1 MSSDVIPIRMEE
13 VFCRYCAQAVC
24 IDRAGG
30 SAINCVNPGNDQRA
44 GSARV
49 VAVKLTAVEAL
60 ARAPAFALPS
70 PAS

>member
-1 MSSDVIPIRMEE
+1 
-13 VFCRYCAQAVC
+13 VC